1 MSRLSRL
8 AAVTVAAVIFAPVAG
23 RSVSAQETVPATVDT
38 IIIERSNV
46 FDPEQ
51 AESNGFFRAMNSI
64 HTVTSEQVILNYLQ
78 FEAGQPYDSAAVAE
92 SERQLR
98 KTNLFRQLTMD
109 STRLEDGRL
118 AVRVR
123 SQDGWAL
130 KPKFALSI
138 ASTGDWTGTFGIND
152 INLLG
157 SGNQLFVAYQKE
169 LDRDGLN
176 LSAQFERV
184 FGWNF
189 DAGANYAGLSDGKN
203 GNWLVGLPFR
213 NTESTKSYQWDGSLA
228 NQDVLQYRVSDVA
241 DSAVLDTTTYR
252 RQAFV
257 NTLKM
262 GLATKSRIGDYL
274 RFGADIGIREEEF
287 YLDTASIGM
296 VPDSVYGTVDGWT
309 EFSKSRFRQYSR
321 FNGFG
326 TEDIDLST
334 TIRLTATLAPEGLG
348 WQGTGMGLA
357 VSAATGRADVFGG
370 RGFLWAS
377 VDANYLWNAA
387 VRDSGR
393 VVFNVAGGIKPGER
407 HAIAAQLQW
416 GRLWN
421 PKPGDQFDLGFDNAP
436 RGWDAHSFV
445 GDRAWWLQVE
455 HRYYAVDAFLGVF
468 GIGLGS
474 FFDYGGAWYEDQAP
488 RSGGSVGGGLR
499 LGSAV
504 GTVAVTSRI
513 DLVYRFGEHA
523 TGGRWVVAFGS
534 GFVFPRR
541 TIPVINYRAQA
552 PQ

>member
-1 MSRLSRL
+1 
-8 AAVTVAAVIFAPVAG
+8 
-23 RSVSAQETVPATVDT
+23 
-38 IIIERSNV
+38 
-46 FDPEQ
+46 
-51 AESNGFFRAMNSI
+51 
-64 HTVTSEQVILNYLQ
+64 
-78 FEAGQPYDSAAVAE
+78 
-92 SERQLR
+92 
-98 KTNLFRQLTMD
+98 
-109 STRLEDGRL
+109 
-118 AVRVR
+118 
-123 SQDGWAL
+123 
-130 KPKFALSI
+130 
-138 ASTGDWTGTFGIND
+138 
-152 INLLG
+152 
-157 SGNQLFVAYQKE
+157 
-169 LDRDGLN
+169 
-176 LSAQFERV
+176 
-184 FGWNF
+184 
-189 DAGANYAGLSDGKN
+189 
-203 GNWLVGLPFR
+203 
-213 NTESTKSYQWDGSLA
+213 
-228 NQDVLQYRVSDVA
+228 
-241 DSAVLDTTTYR
+241 
-252 RQAFV
+252 
-257 NTLKM
+257 M
-262 GLATKSRIGDYL
+262 GLAL
-274 RFGADIGIREEEF
+274 
-287 YLDTASIGM
+287 
-296 VPDSVYGTVDGWT
+296 
-309 EFSKSRFRQYSR
+309 
-321 FNGFG
+321 
-326 TEDIDLST
+326 
-334 TIRLTATLAPEGLG
+334 
-348 WQGTGMGLA
+348 
-357 VSAATGRADVFGG
+357 SAATGRADVFGG

-513 DLVYRFGEHA
+513 DLVYRFGESA
-523 TGGRWVVAFGS
+523 TGGRWVLAFGS